1 MDAIKTRPTLSQLR
15 REYKTAIPADY
26 KGAGSKDSPEPLREP
41 TSRGKQ
47 AGSRLYDP
55 PCNTI
60 LMFYYEPTLNA
71 DAFHPKRI
79 CELVFVEGIET
90 EVRHRYCPY
99 QSLDNEGRLTANSM
113 IGYPI
118 HVLTLRDV
126 PDDNHVP
133 SDSSMTRPSLMN

>member
-1 MDAIKTRPTLSQLR
+1 MLTRFTRSASASWCLSR
-15 REYKTAIPADY
+15 AST
-26 KGAGSKDSPEPLREP
+26 
-41 TSRGKQ
+41 
-47 AGSRLYDP
+47 
-55 PCNTI
+55 
-60 LMFYYEPTLNA
+60 
-71 DAFHPKRI
+71 
-79 CELVFVEGIET
+79 T

-133 SDSSMTRPSLMN
+133 SRQLDDAARSPMN